1 MSIRLARYV
10 LYGSIIQNSFA
21 ALAATIVLVI
31 AGSGAAFIPARR
43 AALADPLETLRQ
55 E

>member
-1 MSIRLARYV
+1 
-10 LYGSIIQNSFA
+10 LYASQTANV
-21 ALAATIVLVI
+21 LAASGAVVGLALTGL
-31 AGSGAAFIPARR
+31 GAAFLPARR